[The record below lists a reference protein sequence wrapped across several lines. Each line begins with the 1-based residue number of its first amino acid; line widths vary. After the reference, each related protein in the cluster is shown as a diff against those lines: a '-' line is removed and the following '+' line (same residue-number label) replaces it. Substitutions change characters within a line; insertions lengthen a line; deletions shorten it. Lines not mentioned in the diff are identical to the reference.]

1 MRKSRFDGRFCPYM
15 PFYFSMRYYFLYE
28 GAGQSPPRGFVSLGD
43 LAVERDPGAAL
54 GDISAAPPNT

>member
-28 GAGQSPPRGFVSLGD
+28 GAATGQSPPEVLSRSGIW
-43 LAVERDPGAAL
+43 R
-54 GDISAAPPNT
+54 